1 VKQQVPGSMLLLLL
15 LLLALLGAPCAR
27 TQVTGAEELQRVM
40 EQYDYSPA
48 LPSSPRTLETCK
60 DSDAS
65 CCIELLYPRRGYQGD
80 NSSAARMRR
89 SEARLHFRVRGG
101 GCVQEGGSSLRSR
114 RQLRVLVDEADE
126 AVSTDPELV
135 MAVSETLSG
144 SHHVTA
150 MVEEEEEEGRRRR
163 TVAEYR
169 TDFVI
174 LQDIEILF
182 PSDNYVFQHGS
193 RVTFALAVS
202 PTALERFCAG
212 DFSDCKR
219 DSPKATGISISL
231 NGNVVSEIKMKDEDG
246 DDGRRVYHVEVMDL
260 PVELYELSVQLLH
273 QDGDNKQLIGEVSF
287 ASFEVAECARH
298 GRLCEEEEEE
308 EGGREEKAMEVQEE
322 ELRKVEAL
330 TRLIASCPPHSPV
343 CENSSHCSS
352 HGVCVRGACLCE
364 GDWIGVSCN
373 HSLLHHRSF
382 LPSPSSS
389 SSRCQQSRWWL
400 EGERRLR
407 YELEELH
414 SVGRCGAGGMRFH
427 TRMHGLGAQVH
438 YLSEGLTSAWR
449 KGNALLL
456 AGNSSRAVEC
466 GRRKMKGGHELAREL
481 YSCFL
486 QPFSECPEEPHEDST
501 RHEPEPNSRYT
512 GKEVQEVPK
521 GSRFWWRMQTVSFL
535 LRPSPA
541 LEAQLR
547 LVKAALRLPPSYIA
561 MHIRHGDSCMHATI
575 SSFRPKCVPFDVYL
589 ERAIEM
595 SNLYNVK
602 HVYLATDDP
611 QVAAAASREQRLEFF
626 QLDFD
631 RSVLE
636 GDWFLEFRSQL
647 GLADAFEITQ
657 SALID
662 LFLLSQ
668 GNFFVGSFAS
678 HFSRLAFE
686 LMVARL
692 GFFPPFASVDYPWCF
707 HMLHKDEVPGYGPVN
722 C

>member
-1 VKQQVPGSMLLLLL
+1 MLLLLL

-89 SEARLHFRVRGG
+89 SEARLHFR
-101 GCVQEGGSSLRSR
+101 EGGSSLRSR

-135 MAVSETLSG
+135 MASKMSRTLG
-144 SHHVTA
+144 DL
-150 MVEEEEEEGRRRR
+150 EGGER
-163 TVAEYR
+163 
-169 TDFVI
+169 D
-174 LQDIEILF
+174 
-182 PSDNYVFQHGS
+182 
-193 RVTFALAVS
+193 LAH
-202 PTALERFCAG
+202 ER
-212 DFSDCKR
+212 
-219 DSPKATGISISL
+219 
-231 NGNVVSEIKMKDEDG
+231 EDEDG

-330 TRLIASCPPHSPV
+330 TRLIASCPPHSP
-343 CENSSHCSS
+343 
-352 HGVCVRGACLCE
+352 
-364 GDWIGVSCN
+364 
-373 HSLLHHRSF
+373 
-382 LPSPSSS
+382 
-389 SSRCQQSRWWL
+389 SRWWL

-602 HVYLATDDP
+602 H
-611 QVAAAASREQRLEFF
+611 ASRRPDGSRAEKK